1 MPTALAIL
9 VGAQLIGEILSRLLH
24 LPLPGPVVGMF
35 LLAVALVIRGGGA
48 ESEGPAAA
56 GPLADTANALVAN
69 MGLLFVPAGV
79 GVVAEMGIVRQEWL
93 PLLAGMVVSTALSLV
108 VTGLVMQRLSRKA
121 EESVPTSPLTPSEE
135 ATP

>member
-35 LLAVALVIRGGGA
+35 LLAVALVIRGGG
-48 ESEGPAAA
+48 EDGAAA
-56 GPLADTANALVAN
+56 GPLADTAHALVAN

-79 GVVAEMGIVRQEWL
+79 GVVTEMGVVQKEWL

-108 VTGLVMQRLSRKA
+108 VTGLVMQRLSRA
-121 EESVPTSPLTPSEE
+121 QPP
-135 ATP
+135 ATPGEDATR